1 MNIPVPLTK
10 YQRQVLQLVYDAY
23 CSHGEWP
30 DFGTLDRRVAR
41 LKRLPDLGLLV
52 RDLPLGLLLP
62 IWSGSI
68 RPQADAKMK
77 LTVRGLAE
85 CEGVQDDI
93 DLFLRALRWIAKRE
107 LAYEPQPRVPDSGV
121 PITGQQ
127 LMRALHLPAGR
138 RPDVERLGQFLEIE
152 YWGWRGCSTG
162 SWKWQFT
169 AGPDVRRF
177 AKVHSI
183 EEYFAAMDAWHAES
197 HESQIDLAPLV
208 SRVVRQGVSFGPPL
222 PAYIEDAMIDD
233 LKQVVTSGGW
243 NANKL
248 VALLHELNDNFA
260 RGNTYAC
267 HTLLRAVLD
276 HIPPLFGYGT
286 FSEVVNNTL
295 WARTDKRYMKQLAEF
310 RAQGDDVLHRQISG
324 NGYALTME
332 DFPRPLLLRRL
343 LAGCP
348 RLPA

>member
-10 YQRQVLQLVYDAY
+10 DQRQALQLVYDAY
-23 CSHGEWP
+23 CRHGEWP

-41 LKRLPDLGLLV
+41 LKRFPDLGLLV
-52 RDLPLGLLLP
+52 RDLPTGLLLP

-77 LTVRGLAE
+77 LTVHGLAE
-85 CEGVQDDI
+85 CEGVREDV
-93 DLFLRALRWIAKRE
+93 DLFLRALRGIAKRE
-107 LAYEPQPRVPDSGV
+107 LAYEPQPGVPDDGG

-127 LMRALHLPAGR
+127 LMRALHLPVGR

-152 YWGWRGCSTG
+152 YWGWRGFSTG
-162 SWKWQFT
+162 SWNWQFT

-183 EEYFAAMDAWHAES
+183 EEYFAAKDAWHAES
-197 HESQIDLAPLV
+197 QQSKVDMTGFV
-208 SRVVRQGVSFGPPL
+208 SRVVRQEVSFEPPRA
-222 PAYIEDAMIDD
+222 AYVDDATIDD

-243 NANKL
+243 NADKL
-248 VALLHELNDNFA
+248 FALLHELNDNFA

-286 FSEVVNNTL
+286 FGEVANNTS
-295 WARTDKRYMKQLAEF
+295 WARTDKQYMKQLAEF

-324 NGYALTME
+324 KGYALKME

-343 LAGCP
+343 LVGCP
-348 RLPA
+348 RSTA